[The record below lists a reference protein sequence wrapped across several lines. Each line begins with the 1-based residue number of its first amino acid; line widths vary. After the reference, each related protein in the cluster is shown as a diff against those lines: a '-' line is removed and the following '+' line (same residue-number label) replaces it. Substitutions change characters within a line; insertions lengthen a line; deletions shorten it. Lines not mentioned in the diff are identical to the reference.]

1 MLKMVIIC
9 FFIPKLSQYMI
20 LAHCGIYYPSKIPA
34 DRDRWQN
41 FFTPK
46 TRFLRFTILESR
58 FKIGPSLGKY
68 NSHQENF
75 GFGHCL
81 LKTVFFIHISHQKKI
96 MKTGLIFPKHYQ
108 NRFQKNFLRTFTLT
122 RYIFVQGTQSVNCV
136 QPLIVTQNPSWS
148 VFQISDILGETKK
161 SSFTKVGEFA
171 QAFQPIIVMPNGMKH
186 CTLKCS

>member
-1 MLKMVIIC
+1 MVIIC

-108 NRFQKNFLRTFTLT
+108 NRFLEKFFTNFHSYPIYFRTRHPVRKLRSALNCNTKS
-122 RYIFVQGTQSVNCV
+122 FVVRFSN
-136 QPLIVTQNPSWS
+136 
-148 VFQISDILGETKK
+148 F
-161 SSFTKVGEFA
+161 
-171 QAFQPIIVMPNGMKH
+171 
-186 CTLKCS
+186 